1 MWAAP
6 SWVQAALGVEPLGV
20 EPGLQEGKGIAGAE
34 LSWERGEGL
43 EGLVQ
48 GSCGTAPSCLSG
60 RHSDFLEEERV

>member
-6 SWVQAALGVEPLGV
+6 SWVQAALVV

-48 GSCGTAPSCLSG
+48 GRCGTAPSCLSG
-60 RHSDFLEEERV
+60 RHSDFLKEERV